1 MISATPLDTPALSPG
16 VAYARREDH
25 ALVTGQGRYTADHRY
40 PGMLHACM
48 IRSTYAHARIS
59 ALDLSAVRQAPGVRA
74 VLTAEDAAAFGA
86 RDLPNFMAV
95 KDIDGQPQKQ
105 VRMPVLAKDS
115 VHFVGQPLAMVLA
128 DSADQA
134 QDAAELAQIDYQALD
149 AVATV
154 DAALAPGAPQVHAA
168 VPGNLSA
175 RFAEGD
181 RAAVDAAF
189 QVARYASRVRVNSQR
204 LIGMPM
210 EPRAVVVWHD
220 AASGITRVH
229 TPTQG
234 MLGMKA
240 ALAALT
246 GLSPEQLEIA
256 TQDVGGSFGLRG
268 GPYSE
273 HALLVLA
280 ARKLGRAV
288 SWVGSRSEVFLS
300 DWHGRALSLDG
311 EVALDADGRI
321 LAIRFHDQA
330 DLGAFNCYF
339 SSLIGSRNLSITM
352 GGVYRVPALYM
363 ESELVF
369 THTVPVSAYRGAGRP
384 DIAYAVE
391 RLIDHAAH
399 QHGFDPVAL
408 RRLNFIAPGDFP
420 YRTANGTLY
429 DHCDF
434 ARVLDRALALSDYAG
449 FAARRT
455 QSQARGRLRGIGLA
469 CYLEA
474 SAAGGAAKDQVQ
486 GEFSADG
493 VLQIYGVTGSS
504 GQGHETSF
512 AHIIEAHLGLPAQ
525 QVRYHA
531 GDPGRSLVGN
541 GTGGSRTLY
550 GAGSAVMDLCQR
562 LVGLAKPLLAARWAC
577 PVDALQL
584 RGGQWQMAGDAA
596 RGLSMVDFLASLD
609 ADQRAALQA
618 TGEAQSGATFPNG
631 CHVAELEIDPRSGVT
646 ALLNYVAVDDLGTV
660 ISPQLVEGQVHGG
673 VVQGWGQAFCERVVY
688 DEGGQLLSGSLMDY
702 AMPHL
707 GCVPAMLRE
716 TVDVHTDLNLLG
728 AKGVGESGCSGS
740 LPALANA
747 VIGALRPLGIQA
759 MDMPFTGARVWA
771 AIEAARGA

>member
-1 MISATPLDTPALSPG
+1 MISATPLDAPALSPG
-16 VAYARREDH
+16 VRYARREDH

-74 VLTAEDAAAFGA
+74 VLTAEDVAAFGA

-280 ARKLGRAV
+280 ARRLGRAV

-363 ESELVF
+363 ESELVY

-408 RRLNFIAPGDFP
+408 RRLNFIAPADFP

-531 GDPGRSLVGN
+531 GDAGRSLVGN

-584 RGGQWQMAGDAA
+584 LGGRWQIAGDAA

-609 ADQRAALQA
+609 GDQRAALRA

-631 CHVAELEIDPRSGVT
+631 CHVAEVEIDPRSGVT
-646 ALLNYVAVDDLGTV
+646 QMLNYVAVDDLGAV

-707 GCVPAMLRE
+707 GCVPVMLRE

-747 VIGALRPLGIQA
+747 VVGALRPLGIQA

-771 AIEAARGA
+771 AIEAAGGA

>member
-74 VLTAEDAAAFGA
+74 VLTAEDVAAFGA

-363 ESELVF
+363 ESELVY

-384 DIAYAVE
+384 DIAYAIE